1 MQETRNIQTMK
12 RFTKTFLAVMSCSL
26 SGIPGF
32 AQDVQSL
39 VIWTRSG
46 ERIVYAL
53 DEEPVTKF
61 VGTDLVLST
70 RNLTVNYPL
79 SALQRYTYELNNT
92 SVVNADADRRMVVSR
107 DGNVLSFSNL
117 AAGTDISVYS
127 SDGSLLASIKT
138 DGKTMVDLNGYP
150 VGVYV
155 IKVNDAT
162 YKLMKR

>member
-1 MQETRNIQTMK
+1 MK

-61 VGTDLVLST
+61 IGTDLVLST

-79 SALQRYTYELNNT
+79 SALQRYTY
-92 SVVNADADRRMVVSR
+92 S
-107 DGNVLSFSNL
+107 
-117 AAGTDISVYS
+117 
-127 SDGSLLASIKT
+127 
-138 DGKTMVDLNGYP
+138 
-150 VGVYV
+150 
-155 IKVNDAT
+155 
-162 YKLMKR
+162 

>member
-1 MQETRNIQTMK
+1 MK
-12 RFTKTFLAVMSCSL
+12 KVFSFTAFLL
-26 SGIPGF
+26 SGTYMC

-39 VIWTRSG
+39 VIWTRGG

-61 VGTDLVLST
+61 SGTDLVLST

-79 SALQRYTYELNNT
+79 SALQRYTYELNTT
-92 SVVNADADRRMVVSR
+92 SVADVDADRRMVVSG

-117 AAGTDISVYS
+117 AAGTEVSVYS
-127 SDGSLLASIKT
+127 SDGKPVLSRKVEGQTTISL
-138 DGKTMVDLNGYP
+138 DGFP
-150 VGVYV
+150 AGVYV
-155 IKVNDAT
+155 INVNDVT